1 MLRPPLPP
9 TACPSGHSGVRAAV
23 RLQPADVRPKRGTT
37 RCPVPIHQG
46 VSGLIGRFG
55 SRCTPNLSVV
65 VVVVSRIPTASPPG
79 AVLLFHVK
87 HGLLDQLTHRS
98 WRTAGRRRPE
108 NHVQRWGRGIQPLEP
123 AEGRPRPPPSHLRQ
137 RDLPLRCEH
146 RTQRIRTPGSQ
157 QHAEPSRTPSPPPPK
172 ATARTRMWSMFHVK
186 RRVSHALQAQ
196 THRALTSASL
206 PADSGGRQRAISR
219 HVATAGPRDTRP
231 GPPSPSQGPIVARS
245 EPTATLRL
253 TRKHT
258 ALHTRPRPT
267 TADRLT
273 RQESRHDHSPSAR
286 RPSGTRMRHARLL
299 PCRSGIRDYTPR
311 SPTTREPGA
320 QRRTRRQPPPHRG
333 LSDVTT
339 CVAAPTD
346 PVW

>member
-1 MLRPPLPP
+1 MSRPHPPRRERAHWPVRLAMHTEPECRRRRRLANPDRITSWRGPVVPRETWPARPANAPLLANRWPP
-9 TACPSGHSGVRAAV
+9 TTRESRPAVGPRNPATRASRGA
-23 RLQPADVRPKRGTT
+23 PA
-37 RCPVPIHQG
+37 
-46 VSGLIGRFG
+46 
-55 SRCTPNLSVV
+55 
-65 VVVVSRIPTASPPG
+65 ASTVAP
-79 AVLLFHVK
+79 
-87 HGLLDQLTHRS
+87 Q
-98 WRTAGRRRPE
+98 TAGPS
-108 NHVQRWGRGIQPLEP
+108 LEM
-123 AEGRPRPPPSHLRQ
+123 
-137 RDLPLRCEH
+137 
-146 RTQRIRTPGSQ
+146 RTPHTAHQDTRLPATRGAQ
-157 QHAEPSRTPSPPPPK
+157 PHPKPPPPPPK